1 MKLLEAVIALT
12 LGVLLLLG
20 TWHQAMMIRRQA
32 ETADRLAA
40 DWEARR
46 VTGLALDLDAEGIVG
61 PAGPDEWAVRAY
73 RWWGVPCATPGG
85 AGATVL
91 AVSGL
96 RQPDPQKDS
105 LLLIDREG
113 RSAVRAL
120 DRSSRSTACAGLA
133 LEVSWLPA
141 DGLDPVLVRGFE
153 RGAYRI
159 DRAFRYRR
167 GLGGAQP
174 LTAER
179 FLVDSVTLWVDQQRA
194 GLQLA
199 PLPNRVWVR

>member
-1 MKLLEAVIALT
+1 VKLVEAVIALT

-20 TWHQAMMIRRQA
+20 TWYQAMSIRRQA
-32 ETADRLAA
+32 AEADRVAA

-46 VTGLALDLDAEGIVG
+46 VTGLSLDLDAEGIVG
-61 PAGPDEWAVRAY
+61 PAGPNEWAVRAF
-73 RWWGVPCATPGG
+73 RWWGIPCSRAPA
-85 AGATVL
+85 AGAAVL
-91 AVSGL
+91 SVSGL
-96 RQPDPQKDS
+96 RRPDSDKDS

-113 RSAVRAL
+113 RSRVGKLKHAA
-120 DRSSRSTACAGLA
+120 RSTACSGPA

-141 DGLDPVLVRGFE
+141 DGPEPVLVRGFE

-167 GLGGAQP
+167 GTGGAQP

-179 FLVDSVTLWVDQQRA
+179 FVADSVGLWIDEGRA
-194 GLQLA
+194 GLRIS
-199 PLPNRVWVR
+199 PLPNRFWTR

>member
-1 MKLLEAVIALT
+1 MKLVEAVIALA

-20 TWHQAMMIRRQA
+20 TWHQATTIRRQA

-46 VTGLALDLDAEGIVG
+46 VTGLALDLDAEGIIG

-73 RWWGVPCATPGG
+73 RWWGVPCAG
-85 AGATVL
+85 AGRAGAAVL
-91 AVSGL
+91 SVSGL
-96 RQPDPQKDS
+96 RQPDSQKDS

-113 RSAVRAL
+113 RSVVRAL
-120 DRSSRSTACAGLA
+120 DRSSRSTACSGPA

-141 DGLDPVLVRGFE
+141 DGGQPVLVRGFE

-179 FLVDSVTLWVDQQRA
+179 FISDSVALWVGPQRA

-199 PLPNRVWVR
+199 PLPNRIWVR

>member
-1 MKLLEAVIALT
+1 MKLVEAVIALV

-20 TWHQAMMIRRQA
+20 TWQQATAIRGQA
-32 ETADRLAA
+32 EGADQVAA

-46 VTGLALDLDAEGIVG
+46 VTGLALDLDAEGIIG

-73 RWWGVPCATPGG
+73 RWWGIPCALGG
-85 AGATVL
+85 SAGSTVL
-91 AVSGL
+91 SVSGL
-96 RQPDPQKDS
+96 RRPDPQKDS

-113 RSAVRAL
+113 RSFVRGL
-120 DRSSRSTACAGLA
+120 HRSSRSTACAGLA
-133 LEVSWLPA
+133 TEVSWLPA
-141 DGLDPVLVRGFE
+141 DGVEPVLVRGFE

-179 FLVDSVTLWVDQQRA
+179 FVADSVTLWVDDLRA
-194 GLQLA
+194 GLRLA
-199 PLPNRVWVR
+199 PLPGRVWVR